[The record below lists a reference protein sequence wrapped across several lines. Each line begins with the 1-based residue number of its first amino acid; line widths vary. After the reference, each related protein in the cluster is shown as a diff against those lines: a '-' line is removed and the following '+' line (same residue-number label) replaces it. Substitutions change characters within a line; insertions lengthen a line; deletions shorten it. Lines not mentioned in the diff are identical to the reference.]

1 GEEGKKGDNNGRM
14 PARRLPKPSRLR
26 VRQKRVFAGR
36 DEVHVKRQRK
46 CREWN
51 FIFRFTS
58 NQKNSEFIVELQF
71 QDGSITNKIDFHFNK
86 ILRNDFSRRTKIQQV
101 NG

>member
-1 GEEGKKGDNNGRM
+1 MERLTRRREDAKGEEGKKGDNNGRM

-58 NQKNSEFIVELQF
+58 NQKTLNSLLNYNIKMVQLLTKLI
-71 QDGSITNKIDFHFNK
+71 SISIKF
-86 ILRNDFSRRTKIQQV
+86 
-101 NG
+101 